1 MSAPALRRTA
11 ATVRLDL
18 RLQAAGGYWL
28 VAVAV
33 GLVIALLLRGL
44 TALPPRWWP
53 VLLLGEMTITCFYFA
68 AVQVLAERGDG
79 SLMCRAVSPMR
90 VGEYLVALT
99 ASLGLLAVVES
110 AVLVLVSGT
119 AVAWPAFLA
128 GVALL
133 AVLEVLYG
141 AAAVAGYRSAAS
153 FLLPSGVWTIGF
165 AVPVLPLLGAA
176 EGWGYWLHPL
186 QGPVVLLRIAVGQ
199 APATLAAPAV
209 LAAAVWSVAGLA
221 VAGRRLR
228 GAVTDDGAG
237 GSRRRAAGSTVHW
250 DGLAGDRPR
259 RGRHPLRLRRRQY
272 PDHTLR
278 LRSPQCLRRPGGRR
292 SRTVGVLAALVP
304 MDMRRLARDDLLWW
318 LALLPLVM
326 ILGVRLGA
334 GPAAEVLRAHG
345 LDEAAWLE
353 PLVGLVLTVV
363 LPVMIGTVVG
373 FMLLQDKEE
382 ATWQMIAVTP
392 LSLHR
397 YLGWRAGQVAVISVP
412 AVAAGLAWCAGTGWG
427 RAAGMALACAP
438 LASATALA
446 LAAFATGTVQ
456 GVAAVKLGLLILV
469 LPVLDHA
476 GSGGRAPWLAVVPTW
491 WPLRALDAMGG
502 GAAWLP
508 WAAGALGWGIALATG
523 CLWWAGRSR
532 AAARTAP

>member
-11 ATVRLDL
+11 VTVRLNL

-28 VAVAV
+28 VVVVV
-33 GLVIALLLRGL
+33 GLVGALLLRGL
-44 TALPPRWWP
+44 AALPPRWWP

-68 AVQVLAERGDG
+68 AVQVLAERGEG

-90 VGEYLVALT
+90 VGEYLAALA
-99 ASLGLLAVVES
+99 ASLVLLAVVES
-110 AVLVLVSGT
+110 AALVLVSGT

-141 AAAVAGYRSAAS
+141 AVAVAGYRSAAS

-165 AVPVLPLLGAA
+165 AVPVLPLLGVA
-176 EGWGYWLHPL
+176 EGWWGYWLHPL
-186 QGPVVLLRIAVGQ
+186 QGPVVLLRIAFGQ
-199 APATLAAPAV
+199 APAALSVPAV
-209 LAAAVWSVAGLA
+209 LAAAIWSLVGGA

-228 GAVTDDGAG
+228 GAVVDDAG
-237 GSRRRAAGSTVHW
+237 GSRRRAAGSAARW
-250 DGLAGDRPR
+250 DDIASGSPR
-259 RGRHPLRLRRRQY
+259 RAPHRLCPRSRHPSGLPDLPLR
-272 PDHTLR
+272 
-278 LRSPQCLRRPGGRR
+278 LRRPGGRR
-292 SRTVGVLAALVP
+292 PGTVGVLAALVP
-304 MDMRRLARDDLLWW
+304 MDVRRLARDDLLWW

-326 ILGVRLGA
+326 VLAVRLGA
-334 GPAAEVLRAHG
+334 EPLAGALRAHG
-345 LDEAAWLE
+345 LDGEAWPAL
-353 PLVGLVLTVV
+353 LTGLVLAVV

-397 YLGWRAGQVAVISVP
+397 YLGWRAGQAAAVSVP
-412 AVAAGLAWCAGTGWG
+412 AVAVGLAWCAGTDWA
-427 RAAGMALACAP
+427 RATALALACAP
-438 LASATALA
+438 LAAATALA

-456 GVAAVKLGLLILV
+456 GVAAVKLGLLVLV

-476 GSGGRAPWLAVVPTW
+476 GRGGRAPWLAVVPTW
-491 WPLRALDAMGG
+491 WPLRALAAMGQG
-502 GAAWLP
+502 VAWLP
-508 WAAGALGWGIALATG
+508 WAAGALGWGTALAAG

-532 AAARTAP
+532 APQRTAP

>member
-90 VGEYLVALT
+90 VGEYLIALT

-110 AVLVLVSGT
+110 AVLVLASGM
-119 AVAWPAFLA
+119 AVAWPAFLT

-141 AAAVAGYRSAAS
+141 VGAAAGYRSAAS

-165 AVPVLPLLGAA
+165 GVPVLPLLGAA

-199 APATLAAPAV
+199 APATLAVPAV
-209 LAAAVWSVAGLA
+209 LVAAVWSAVGGV

-228 GAVTDDGAG
+228 GAVSDDGAG
-237 GSRRRAAGSTVHW
+237 GSRRRAAGSVARR

-259 RGRHPLRLRRRQY
+259 RARHPLRLRRR
-272 PDHTLR
+272 
-278 LRSPQCLRRPGGRR
+278 RSPWRAGHPRRPLRPGGRR
-292 SRTVGVLAALVP
+292 PGTVGVLVAMAP
-304 MDMRRLARDDLLWW
+304 MDVRRLARDDLLWW

-326 ILGVRLGA
+326 VLGVRLGA
-334 GPAAEVLRAHG
+334 GPLAGVLRAHG
-345 LDEAAWLE
+345 LDGQAWLE

-397 YLGWRAGQVAVISVP
+397 YLGWRAGQAAVISMP

-456 GVAAVKLGLLILV
+456 GVAAVKLGLLVLV
-469 LPVLDHA
+469 LPVLDQA
-476 GSGGRAPWLAVVPTW
+476 GRGGRAPWLAVVPTW
-491 WPLRALDAMGG
+491 WPLRALAAMGEDT
-502 GAAWLP
+502 AWLL
-508 WAAGALGWGIALATG
+508 WAAGALGWGTALATG
-523 CLWWAGRSR
+523 CLWWTGRSR
-532 AAARTAP
+532 AAL